1 MADMIFWYIAT
12 ALAAVVPPLIYMVW
26 IRNQEICQRE
36 SYSSLLAV
44 FIFGASVSVGVSYV
58 LESAVISVLYSP
70 GSPFAKGF
78 WSFQPYDPVL
88 ETFLLAVIIAPLIE
102 ETMKSTGVFYV
113 HGRLNEPEDGLI
125 YGATVGL
132 GFAASENILYLL
144 AAISGGAQDFALT
157 AVIRALTST
166 LLHASAAGI
175 AGYGIARARL
185 FALEGRHV
193 SWVKYL
199 GIAMLM
205 HASFN
210 LFAILGTIVPVDQAT
225 FAFIGLILAFVVAIG
240 GITYVRGMIVELDRS
255 RPCPPNPPR
264 QQF

>member
-1 MADMIFWYIAT
+1 MADMVFWYIAT

-36 SYSSLLAV
+36 SYGSLLAA
-44 FIFGASVSVGVSYV
+44 FLFGATVSVGVSYIA
-58 LESAVISVLYSP
+58 ESAVISVLYSP

-78 WSFQPYDPVL
+78 WNFQPYDPVL

-102 ETMKSTGVFYV
+102 ETMKSMGVFYV
-113 HGRLNEPEDGLI
+113 HSRLNELEDGLV

-144 AAISGGAQDFALT
+144 SAISGGAEEFALT

-175 AGYGIARARL
+175 AGYGIAKAKIYRY
-185 FALEGRHV
+185 EGKRV
-193 SWVKYL
+193 SWLPYL

-210 LFAILGTIVPVDQAT
+210 LFAILGTLVPVDQAA
-225 FAFIGLILAFVVAIG
+225 FAFLGLILAFVVAWVGIG
-240 GITYVRGMIVELDRS
+240 YIRKRIIELDRTGICPKPPA
-255 RPCPPNPPR
+255 RPY
-264 QQF
+264 

>member
-12 ALAAVVPPLIYMVW
+12 AFAAVVPPLLYMVW

-36 SYSSLLAV
+36 SYSSLLVA
-44 FIFGASVSVGVSYV
+44 FLFGASISVGVSYI
-58 LESAVISVLYSP
+58 LESAAISVLYSP

-78 WSFQPYDPVL
+78 WDFQPYDPVL

-102 ETMKSTGVFYV
+102 ETMKSAGVFYV
-113 HGRLNEPEDGLI
+113 HSRLNELEDGLV

-144 AAISGGAQDFALT
+144 SAISGGAQDFALT
-157 AVIRALTST
+157 AVVRALTST

-175 AGYGIARARL
+175 AGYGIAKAKLYRQ
-185 FALEGRHV
+185 EGKRV
-193 SWVKYL
+193 SWLPYL

-210 LFAILGTIVPVDQAT
+210 LFAILGTLVPVDQAA
-225 FAFIGLILAFVVAIG
+225 FALVGLILAFVVAWG
-240 GITYVRGMIVELDRS
+240 GIGYVRKRIIALDRAGI
-255 RPCPPNPPR
+255 CPPRPPH
-264 QQF
+264 QV

>member
-1 MADMIFWYIAT
+1 MADIALWYVAT
-12 ALAAVVPPLIYMVW
+12 AIAAIVPSVLYMIW

-36 SYSSLLAV
+36 SYSSLFAAFL
-44 FIFGASVSVGVSYV
+44 FGASISVGVSYI

-70 GSPFAKGF
+70 GSPFARGF
-78 WSFQPYDPVL
+78 WNFQPYDPVL

-102 ETMKSTGVFYV
+102 ETMKSAGVWYV
-113 HGRLNEPEDGLI
+113 HSRLNELEDGLV

-144 AAISGGAQDFALT
+144 SAISGGVQDFALT

-185 FALEGRHV
+185 YHFEGKRA
-193 SWVKYL
+193 SWLPYL

-210 LFAILGTIVPVDQAT
+210 LFAILGTIVPVDQAA
-225 FAFIGLILAFVVAIG
+225 FALLGLILAFVVAIG
-240 GITYVRGMIVELDRS
+240 GIGYVRHMIVELDRS
-255 RPCPPNPPR
+255 KPCPPTPPPR
-264 QQF
+264 Y